1 MGKFSNFSL
10 IYKIVKCYM
19 FIRKLLILLL
29 LLNILLN
36 ASEKEKVILYL
47 DWLNQFQFAG
57 YYIAKDKGYYSD
69 LGIDVDIV
77 EYSNNDNIITKVTE
91 KSKNYGIGK
100 SSLIV
105 NKFEGKN
112 ILLLSSFFQNSPLV
126 LVTLQS
132 SNIKNPKDL
141 INKKVMITK
150 DAKDSIAI
158 KAMIVSQGVK
168 MDELIIQNHSFNLDD
183 LINGK
188 TDAMACYLSNEPHIL
203 KEKNIKYNVL
213 NPYTYGFDFYEGIL
227 FTSQKELEENPT
239 RVHNFNQASIKGWEY
254 AFNNIEESAKII
266 YEKYNSQNKTLEALI
281 YEGNTLKK
289 LSKIDQNLLGN
300 INYQTIDEI
309 KRFYTLLGLNSSNN
323 LFDTQNILF
332 DKNDILIN
340 ENERKYLEDNSF
352 ALLVQNNKIPFS
364 FKTMDELV
372 GVELDFW
379 NLISKK
385 LSKSFNIEEMINTE
399 FINIFSDSIKGKF
412 IYSFEE
418 DTSSKYIFSDPI
430 SKIPIAIA
438 TKNSV
443 NYISDLSSLNNIKIG
458 VLKDLKLS
466 KLLKNDYPNIT
477 FEEINTINDGINKL
491 NENKIFGLIDNFYT
505 LSHSINQYKS
515 NELKINNSLKYE
527 ISMRFQVEKENEK
540 FIQLIN
546 KTISILSQKEKN
558 NIFNN
563 YQLISYQEDFDFL
576 YLIQFIVPLL
586 IVLVILIFFNYRL
599 KNEVKVRKKIEK
611 ELSKFANKDS
621 LTNIYNR
628 RKIEELCENELKRSE
643 RYNSNLSL
651 IFFDLNDFK
660 LINDL
665 SGHHQGDDVLIKIA
679 DVVSNNIRSTD
690 YFGRWGGDEFLIV
703 LPHTDLLQ
711 TEKIIRTL
719 ENKISEINFNLKE
732 NLKVSCSFGLCQYAP
747 KDTLDSLLK
756 KADESMYSIKNEYKK
771 MRNITA

>member
-1 MGKFSNFSL
+1 MGKSSNFSL
-10 IYKIVKCYM
+10 IYKIVKYYM
-19 FIRKLLILLL
+19 FIRKSLILLL

-36 ASEKEKVILYL
+36 ASEKEKVTLYL

-69 LGIDVDIV
+69 IGIDVDIV
-77 EYSNNDNIITKVTE
+77 EYSNNDDIITKVTE
-91 KSKNYGIGK
+91 KNAIYGIGK
-100 SSLIV
+100 SSLII

-132 SNIKNPKDL
+132 SNIKKPKDL
-141 INKKVMITK
+141 INKRVMITS
-150 DAKDSIAI
+150 DAKDSLAI

-227 FTSQKELEENPT
+227 FTSQKEFKENPT
-239 RVHNFNQASIKGWEY
+239 RVKNFNQASIKGWEY
-254 AFNNIEESAKII
+254 AFNNIEETAKVI

-281 YEGNTLKK
+281 HEGNTLKK
-289 LSKIDQNLLGN
+289 LSKIDQNLLGD

-309 KRFYTLLGLNSSNN
+309 KRFYTLLGLNYSNN

-332 DKNDILIN
+332 NKNDILIN
-340 ENERKYLEDNSF
+340 KEEKKYLEDNSF

-364 FKTMDELV
+364 FKTKDELV

-412 IYSFEE
+412 IYSFKE
-418 DTSSKYIFSDPI
+418 DTSNKYIFSDPI

-438 TKNSV
+438 TKNNV
-443 NYISDLSSLNNIKIG
+443 NYISDLSSLNNMKIG

-466 KLLKNDYPNIT
+466 KLLKNDYPNIE
-477 FEEINTINDGINKL
+477 FEEIATINEGINKL
-491 NENKIFGLIDNFYT
+491 NGNKIFGLIDNFFT
-505 LSHSINQYKS
+505 LSHSINQHKS

-527 ISMRFQVEKENEK
+527 ISMRFQADKENEK

-546 KTISILSQKEKN
+546 KTVSTLSQKEKN
-558 NIFNN
+558 DIFNN
-563 YQLISYQEDFDFL
+563 YQLISYQEDFDLL

-586 IVLVILIFFNYRL
+586 ILLLILIFFNYRL
-599 KNEVKVRKKIEK
+599 KNEVKERKEIERK
-611 ELSKFANKDS
+611 LSKFANKDS

-665 SGHHQGDDVLIKIA
+665 LGHHQGDDVLIKIA
-679 DVVSNNIRSTD
+679 DTVSKNIRSTD

-711 TEKIIRTL
+711 TEKIIKIL
-719 ENKISEINFNLKE
+719 ENRISEINFNLKE
-732 NLKVSCSFGLCQYAP
+732 NLKVSCSFGLCQYASN
-747 KDTLDSLLK
+747 DTVDSLLK
-756 KADESMYSIKNEYKK
+756 KADESMYYIKNEYKRIK
-771 MRNITA
+771 NIIA

>member
-1 MGKFSNFSL
+1 M
-10 IYKIVKCYM
+10 
-19 FIRKLLILLL
+19 
-29 LLNILLN
+29 
-36 ASEKEKVILYL
+36 L
-47 DWLNQFQFAG
+47 D
-57 YYIAKDKGYYSD
+57 IDKGYYSD

-747 KDTLDSLLK
+747 NDTVDSLLK

-771 MRNITA
+771 MRSITA

>member
-1 MGKFSNFSL
+1 
-10 IYKIVKCYM
+10 M
-19 FIRKLLILLL
+19 FIRKSLILLL

-36 ASEKEKVILYL
+36 ASEKEKVTLYL

-91 KSKNYGIGK
+91 KSKNYGISK

-168 MDELIIQNHSFNLDD
+168 IDELIIQNHSFNLDD

-227 FTSQKELEENPT
+227 FTSQKELDENPT

-254 AFNNIEESAKII
+254 AFNNIEESAKLI

-332 DKNDILIN
+332 NKNDILIN

-364 FKTMDELV
+364 FKTTDESV

-412 IYSFEE
+412 IYSLEE

-438 TKNSV
+438 TKNNV

-491 NENKIFGLIDNFYT
+491 NENEIFGLIDNFFT
-505 LSHSINQYKS
+505 LSHSINQRKS

-546 KTISILSQKEKN
+546 KSISILSQKEKN

-563 YQLISYQEDFDFL
+563 YQLISYQENFDLL

-599 KNEVKVRKKIEK
+599 KNEVKVRKEIEK

-679 DVVSNNIRSTD
+679 DTVSNNIRSTD

-719 ENKISEINFNLKE
+719 ENRISEINFNLKE
-732 NLKVSCSFGLCQYAP
+732 NLRVSCSFGLCQYAP
-747 KDTLDSLLK
+747 NDTVDSLLK

>member
-1 MGKFSNFSL
+1 
-10 IYKIVKCYM
+10 M

-747 KDTLDSLLK
+747 NDTVDSLLK

-771 MRNITA
+771 MRSITA

>member
-1 MGKFSNFSL
+1 
-10 IYKIVKCYM
+10 M
-19 FIRKLLILLL
+19 FIRKSLILLL

-36 ASEKEKVILYL
+36 ASEKEKVTLYL

-91 KSKNYGIGK
+91 KSKNYGISK

-168 MDELIIQNHSFNLDD
+168 IDELIIQNHSFNLDD

-227 FTSQKELEENPT
+227 FTSQKELDENPT

-254 AFNNIEESAKII
+254 AFNNIEESAKLI

-332 DKNDILIN
+332 NKNDILIN

-364 FKTMDELV
+364 FKTTDELV

-412 IYSFEE
+412 IYSLEE

-438 TKNSV
+438 TKNNV

-477 FEEINTINDGINKL
+477 FEEINTINDVINKL
-491 NENKIFGLIDNFYT
+491 NENKIFGLIDNFFT
-505 LSHSINQYKS
+505 LSHSINQHKS

-546 KTISILSQKEKN
+546 KSISILSQKEKN

-563 YQLISYQEDFDFL
+563 YQLISYQENFDLL

-599 KNEVKVRKKIEK
+599 KNEVKVRKEIEK

-679 DVVSNNIRSTD
+679 DTVSNNIRSTD

-719 ENKISEINFNLKE
+719 ENRISEINFNLKE
-732 NLKVSCSFGLCQYAP
+732 NLRVSCSFGLCQYAP
-747 KDTLDSLLK
+747 NDTVDSLLK

>member
-1 MGKFSNFSL
+1 
-10 IYKIVKCYM
+10 M

-36 ASEKEKVILYL
+36 ASEKEKVTLYL
-47 DWLNQFQFAG
+47 DWINQFQFAG

-771 MRNITA
+771 MRSITA

>member
-1 MGKFSNFSL
+1 
-10 IYKIVKCYM
+10 M
-19 FIRKLLILLL
+19 FIRKSLILLL

-36 ASEKEKVILYL
+36 ASEKEKVTLYL

-168 MDELIIQNHSFNLDD
+168 IDELIIQNHSFNLDD

-227 FTSQKELEENPT
+227 FTSQKELDENPT

-254 AFNNIEESAKII
+254 AFNNIEESAKLI

-332 DKNDILIN
+332 NKNDILIN

-364 FKTMDELV
+364 FKTTDELV

-477 FEEINTINDGINKL
+477 FEEISTINDGINKL
-491 NENKIFGLIDNFYT
+491 NENEIFGLIDNFFT
-505 LSHSINQYKS
+505 LSHSINQRKS

-546 KTISILSQKEKN
+546 KTVSTLSQKEKN

-563 YQLISYQEDFDFL
+563 YQLISYQENFDLL

-599 KNEVKVRKKIEK
+599 KNEVKVRKEIEK

-665 SGHHQGDDVLIKIA
+665 SGHHQGDDVLIKIT
-679 DVVSNNIRSTD
+679 DTVSNNIRSTD

-719 ENKISEINFNLKE
+719 ENRISEINFNLKE

-747 KDTLDSLLK
+747 NDTVDSLLK

>member
-1 MGKFSNFSL
+1 
-10 IYKIVKCYM
+10 M

-563 YQLISYQEDFDFL
+563 YQLISYQENFDSL

-771 MRNITA
+771 MRSITA